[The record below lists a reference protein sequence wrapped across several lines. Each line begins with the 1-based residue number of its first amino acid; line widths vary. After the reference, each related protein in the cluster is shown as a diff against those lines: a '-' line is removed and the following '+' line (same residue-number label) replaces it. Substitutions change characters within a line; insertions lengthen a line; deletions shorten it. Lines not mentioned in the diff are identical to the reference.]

1 MGSRA
6 RQHGAHQA
14 QARSR
19 TGKRIAPVG
28 RAYYI
33 ATLTRHR
40 GWSEDFVRWQLPPW
54 RGYAYLHADLM
65 SEGIECVWVDR
76 ETDTDVLAF
85 RALRDQIMAEQ
96 AQLKANPPPPFSP
109 LDC

>member
-1 MGSRA
+1 
-6 RQHGAHQA
+6 
-14 QARSR
+14 
-19 TGKRIAPVG
+19 
-28 RAYYI
+28 
-33 ATLTRHR
+33 
-40 GWSEDFVRWQLPPW
+40 
-54 RGYAYLHADLM
+54 M

-96 AQLKANPPPPFSP
+96 ARIKASPPPPFSP